1 MKKIKTKKVD
11 IIKII
16 STLIKLGEIMY
27 KLYVLYNLLSYFL
40 ITFFDLT

>member
-16 STLIKLGEIMY
+16 STLIKLYE
-27 KLYVLYNLLSYFL
+27 LYQKIIS
-40 ITFFDLT
+40 